1 MGQQLGGIIGAGI
14 GSVKGAKGAQ
24 IGFAVG
30 SVAGL
35 LLFPDKAAEGPAL
48 GEAPAQTGRDG
59 LVIPMG
65 WGIVSLS
72 GNIIQ
77 TNPIQDLTR
86 TERQGKGGGAKVKTP
101 YRLQTFAIGVC
112 RSRQGPIAGIRRI
125 WENDKLV
132 YDTRQI
138 PAIPIAETLAYAENI
153 TIYLGD
159 EAQLPDPEL
168 EGHTGVGDCPAY
180 RGLSYVVWNNYDIT
194 DFGSAIPQYKFEV
207 LVNTVREV
215 TSRVYPIEAF
225 DQLELSV
232 SAPTGHMVPWPHD
245 DLEMSPDIGDG
256 FLDLVRYEIGPFDDE
271 LIMAPGIGDG
281 FWDSIA
287 DEIGPWNDDLLM
299 APDIGDGF
307 LNKVRVEQFMVPE
320 KMQLG
325 ISAPEGSMTPV

>member
-1 MGQQLGGIIGAGI
+1 MGQQIGGIVGAGI

-30 SVAGL
+30 SVVGL
-35 LLFPDKAAEGPAL
+35 LLFPDKAAEGPTL
-48 GEAPAQTGRDG
+48 GEAPVQTGRDG

-86 TERQGKGGGAKVKTP
+86 TERQGKGGGQKVKVP

-112 RSRQGPIAGIRRI
+112 RSRFGPIAGIRRI

-132 YDTRQI
+132 YDTRAI
-138 PAIPIAETLAYAENI
+138 PAIPMVETLAYAENI
-153 TIYLGD
+153 TIYLGT
-159 EAQLPDPEL
+159 ETQLPDPEL
-168 EGHTGVGDCPAY
+168 EGHVGVGECPAY
-180 RGLSYVVWNNYDIT
+180 RGLSYIVWNNYDIT

-215 TSRVYPIEAF
+215 TSRVYPIEAS
-225 DQLELSV
+225 DQLELVV
-232 SAPTGHMVPWPHD
+232 SAPTGHMSPFPAD
-245 DLEMSPDIGDG
+245 GIEMSPDIGDG
-256 FLDLVRYEIGPFDDE
+256 FLDLVRYEEGPFDDE

-281 FWDSIA
+281 FWDTVA
-287 DEIGPWNDDLLM
+287 DSVGPFDNELEM
-299 APDIGDGF
+299 SPDIGDGE
-307 LNKVRVEQFMVPE
+307 LRSALVDQDMVPE